1 MDRNRYSVFILI
13 LIDMDRNRYS
23 VFIFIIYDKFIK
35 RFLYAL

>member
-23 VFIFIIYDKFIK
+23 VFILIIYDKFIK